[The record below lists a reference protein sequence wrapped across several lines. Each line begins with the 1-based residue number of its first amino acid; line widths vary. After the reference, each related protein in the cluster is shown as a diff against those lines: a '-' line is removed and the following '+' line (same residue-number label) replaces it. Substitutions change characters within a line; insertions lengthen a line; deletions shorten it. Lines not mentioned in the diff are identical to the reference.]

1 MLASAADS
9 GPASGVVRVAPQ
21 DEPPRASRQPLALQ
35 VQLRS
40 ESGAGPLDAL
50 MLRRFVLPQRIFLTG
65 SAGKRMPGQASNPPP
80 LPASAV
86 EAARHAAMPL
96 PRGARPEIE

>member
-1 MLASAADS
+1 
-9 GPASGVVRVAPQ
+9 
-21 DEPPRASRQPLALQ
+21 
-35 VQLRS
+35 
-40 ESGAGPLDAL
+40 